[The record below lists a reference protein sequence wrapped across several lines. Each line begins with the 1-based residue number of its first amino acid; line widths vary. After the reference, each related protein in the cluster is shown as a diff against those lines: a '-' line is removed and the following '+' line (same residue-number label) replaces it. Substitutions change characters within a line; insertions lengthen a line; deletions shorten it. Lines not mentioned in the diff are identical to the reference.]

1 MANLVNTT
9 MKKYLEKVLEKQ
21 KKSLWQQAIG
31 LVQFS
36 RFYNSLQRN
45 CPKQKNIK
53 ET

>member
-21 KKSLWQQAIG
+21 KKSLCQQAIG

-36 RFYNSLQRN
+36 RL
-45 CPKQKNIK
+45 
-53 ET
+53 